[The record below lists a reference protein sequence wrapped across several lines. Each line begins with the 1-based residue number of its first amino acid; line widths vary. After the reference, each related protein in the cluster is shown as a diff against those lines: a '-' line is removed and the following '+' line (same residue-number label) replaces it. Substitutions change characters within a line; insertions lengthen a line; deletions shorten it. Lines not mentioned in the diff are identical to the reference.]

1 MIISKIVFLKEKTP
15 FFPNENRAIWRQ
27 EKKMEKA
34 VKSSGLTKPYGGS
47 RNKYSKIFILSYHV
61 TILSLLLL
69 YPIFLVPADFA
80 FIYLENLNFCLFGF
94 KILLLFLFEKSKMIY
109 RYSHRVNNFKIFSN
123 RKKWRFFWNRQFYS
137 WKTNQK
143 YLLILPF

>member
-1 MIISKIVFLKEKTP
+1 MNSIKNLIQWFSKLSSCKRKHP
-15 FFPNENRAIWRQ
+15 FFPNKNRAIWTQ

-34 VKSSGLTKPYGGS
+34 VKSSGLTKPYGRS

-61 TILSLLLL
+61 TILSLFLL

-94 KILLLFLFEKSKMIY
+94 KILLLFLFEEKQ
-109 RYSHRVNNFKIFSN
+109 HD
-123 RKKWRFFWNRQFYS
+123 
-137 WKTNQK
+137 
-143 YLLILPF
+143 L